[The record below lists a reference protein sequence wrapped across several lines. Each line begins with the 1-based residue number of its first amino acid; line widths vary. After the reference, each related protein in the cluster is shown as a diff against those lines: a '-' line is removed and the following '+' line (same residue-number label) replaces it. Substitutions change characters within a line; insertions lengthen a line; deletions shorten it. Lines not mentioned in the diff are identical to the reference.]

1 VATSAIVIGFVGG
14 FIKHDDPIHAEVQ
27 LAARLRKAYLAG
39 VHVETF
45 ENRRGASAR
54 ERVLSLLDTDHN
66 GNLSASEKQNARII
80 IYGHS
85 WGGSEA
91 ILLARKLQADGVPVL
106 LTIQVD
112 SVAKLR
118 KDDSVIPANVL
129 KAVNFYQTN
138 GRLHGQSS
146 IRAADATRTQ
156 IIGNFR
162 FDYEPGDYNCD
173 EYPWYDRVFSKAH
186 TQIECDPSVW
196 RQAELL
202 IRADL
207 HQ

>member
-1 VATSAIVIGFVGG
+1 M
-14 FIKHDDPIHAEVQ
+14 
-27 LAARLRKAYLAG
+27 
-39 VHVETF
+39 
-45 ENRRGASAR
+45 
-54 ERVLSLLDTDHN
+54 DTDHN

-91 ILLARKLQADGVPVL
+91 ILLARKLQADGVPVF